1 MRLSEWTKGIAYYRR
16 NFLLQY
22 RACERNSFWSIFLC
36 VYILHGGHVKLYYY
50 YKCLF
55 TICIVYFFE
64 SEWIVKNRKLDMNMI
79 EKCLKIYTAD
89 IKSFYISFSLK
100 PLNIKFSERSL
111 TLHFVWH
118 YINVFSLILVETTTP
133 HHWPAYLGFKY
144 QLAHTHWSEKY
155 RTENMTEQTSQNCIY
170 NWKPCSIYID

>member
-22 RACERNSFWSIFLC
+22 RACERNSFWSIFLLRIHSSWWPC
-36 VYILHGGHVKLYYY
+36 QVILLLF
-50 YKCLF
+50 KCLF
-55 TICIVYFFE
+55 MICTVYFWLWYVLYTF
-64 SEWIVKNRKLDMNMI
+64 RKTF
-79 EKCLKIYTAD
+79 KGYKAD
-89 IKSFYISFSLK
+89 IKPPLLSFSLK
-100 PLNIKFSERSL
+100 ALSIKLSQGSL

-118 YINVFSLILVETTTP
+118 YIIVFSLILVETTTP

-170 NWKPCSIYID
+170 NWKPCLIYID